1 MANLRDVFAEPGSAY
16 RGKPFWAWN
25 GKLEADEL
33 RRQVR
38 VMHRMGLGGFFM
50 HSRVGLATPYLSDE
64 WFDMV
69 RACVEQARE
78 LDMEAWLYD
87 EDRWPSGAGGGLV
100 TSDPKYRH
108 RNLYM
113 AVCAPEEGEF
123 EEEPLAVFSARLEG
137 NAAEHVRR
145 LENPSATGD
154 LPDGHA
160 LLVFFVKADEPS
172 SWFNDATYLDTM
184 SHEAVQRF
192 IEVTHEAYRREV
204 GDDFGNVI
212 PGIFTDEPHHGGVFT
227 HSTRVKLPGQVEG
240 REVVGVPWTE
250 KLPEHF
256 RRRYG
261 YDILDHLPDLF
272 FKVDGR
278 DVSQPRYHYHD
289 CKTFLFVD
297 AFARQIY
304 EWCEE
309 NDLKSTGHVLAE
321 ATLRSQA
328 GVGGSPM
335 RFYEF
340 MQAPGIDQLTE
351 HWDEYTTAKQCAS
364 VQHQVGARW
373 MLSEL
378 YGCTGWDWPFEGHKA
393 VGDWQAVLGVNLRCQ
408 HLSWYTMAG
417 QAKRDYPASISFQ
430 SPWWE
435 HYNTVEDYYAR
446 VNAVMSRGE
455 PVRRLLVVHPV
466 ESVWARAAM
475 GWDEDERTNELEQDF
490 DNLINWL
497 LNRHLDFDYGD
508 EDIMSRLGSVEHAAA
523 PVLKV
528 GQAEYAVALVPP
540 LDTIRSDTLELLGA
554 FHEAGGKV
562 IFCEPLPEYV
572 DAVESSD
579 PAGLAAE
586 CERIPFEPDAI
597 ADAVAEARVVSI
609 RDEDGE
615 EKPGTFYRLHDEDGE
630 LHLFI
635 CNRDRENGT
644 SPLSVRVQGTGRV
657 QLWDAESGKRY
668 AVQAETDGDSVR
680 FTTELPPTGSRLFV
694 ITDREEALP
703 PVPDLTEVRSIK
715 LLEDAWT
722 AELTEPNVVVLDT
735 PEFRVSD
742 GPWRGPMEILKAD
755 SAIREEIGLPLRG
768 GAMVQPWAQEREG
781 EGPSAEIGLR
791 YRIHVDDPP
800 RGALMLALE
809 NPDYFDITLNGHTV
823 TTDAE
828 CGWWVDPSLR
838 LLPLDEAALVRGENV
853 LELSGT
859 LDRDC
864 NLEACFLLGDF
875 SVTVDGAD
883 ALVKPAPPVPGVGD
897 WTEQGLPFFSGS
909 VVFRADV
916 QASIGD
922 DRLFVE
928 VPEFGGACVRVLVDG
943 QQAGVIGW
951 EPNEVEITDLVRGK
965 EEFQL
970 AVEVVA
976 HRRNAFG
983 PLHHAE
989 AHPEFVGSAQFV
1001 TDGDLWQEAY
1011 NLVPAGLLAPPQLS
1025 VRRG

>member
-1 MANLRDVFAEPGSAY
+1 MADLRDVFAEPGAEY

-33 RRQVR
+33 QRQVR

-108 RNLYM
+108 RNLYV

-123 EEEPLAVFSARLEG
+123 EQEPLALFSARLEG
-137 NAAEHVRR
+137 NVAEDVRR
-145 LENPSATGD
+145 VEDPSAAD
-154 LPDGHA
+154 LPEGHA

-204 GDDFGNVI
+204 GDHFGELV

-227 HSTRVKLPGQVEG
+227 SSTRVKLLGQVEG
-240 REVVGVPWTE
+240 RDVVGIPWTE

-256 RRRYG
+256 QRRYG
-261 YDILDHLPDLF
+261 YDILDHLPELF

-278 DVSQPRYHYHD
+278 EVSRPRYHYHD
-289 CKTFLFVD
+289 CKTYLFVD

-309 NDLKSTGHVLAE
+309 NGLKSTGHVLAE
-321 ATLRSQA
+321 STLRSQA
-328 GVGGSPM
+328 SVGGSAM

-351 HWDEYTTAKQCAS
+351 HRDEYTTAKQCAS
-364 VQHQVGARW
+364 VQHQTGARW

-393 VGDWQAVLGVNLRCQ
+393 VGDWQAVLGVNIRCQ

-435 HYNTVEDYYAR
+435 HYSAVEDYYAR
-446 VNAVMSRGE
+446 VNALMSRGE
-455 PVRRLLVVHPV
+455 PVRKLLVLHPV

-475 GWDEDERTNELEQDF
+475 GWDKDEQIDRLEKDF

-497 LNRHLDFDYGD
+497 LDRHLDFDYGD
-508 EDIMSRLGSVEHAAA
+508 EDIMGRLGSVEDGAA
-523 PVLKV
+523 PMLRV
-528 GQAEYAVALVPP
+528 GEAAYTVVLVPP
-540 LDTIRSDTLELLGA
+540 VETIRSATLELLGA
-554 FHEAGGKV
+554 FRRAGGTV
-562 IFCEPLPEYV
+562 VFCEPLPRYV
-572 DAVESSD
+572 DAVESD
-579 PAGLAAE
+579 EAAELAAE
-586 CERIPFEPDAI
+586 CERIAFEPDTI
-597 ADAVAEARVVSI
+597 AEAVAEARVVSV
-609 RDEDGE
+609 RDANGD
-615 EKPGTFYRLHDEDGE
+615 EKPGTFYRLQEEDGD
-630 LHLFI
+630 LYLFI

-644 SPLSVRVQGTGRV
+644 GPLSVTVQRAGNV
-657 QLWDAESGKRY
+657 QLWDAETGDRY
-668 AVQAETDGDSVR
+668 AVEAEGNESSVQ
-680 FTTELPPTGSRLFV
+680 FTTEMPPTGSRLFV
-694 ITDREEALP
+694 ITKRDEDLP
-703 PVPDLTEVRSIK
+703 PVPEFAEVRTVD

-722 AELTEPNVVVLDT
+722 AELTEPNVVVLDM
-735 PEFRVSD
+735 PEFRIGD
-742 GPWRGPMEILKAD
+742 GAWQGPMEVLKAD
-755 SAIREEIGLPLRG
+755 GAIREEIGLPLRG
-768 GAMVQPWAQEREG
+768 GSMVQPWAQKREE
-781 EGPSAEIGLR
+781 EGPTAEIGLR
-791 YRIHVDDPP
+791 YRIRMSDAP
-800 RGALMLALE
+800 RGPLMLALE
-809 NPDYFDITLNGHTV
+809 NPEYFEITLNGHIV
-823 TTDAE
+823 TTDAD

-864 NLEACFLLGDF
+864 SLEACFLLGDF
-875 SVTVDGAD
+875 SVRVDGAD
-883 ALVKPAPPVPGVGD
+883 VLVEPTAPAPAIGD
-897 WTEQGLPFFSGS
+897 WTEQGLPFYSGS

-916 QASIGD
+916 QASAGG

-928 VPEFGGACVRVLVDG
+928 VPEFAGACVRVLVDG
-943 QQAGVIGW
+943 EEAGVVGW
-951 EPNEVEITDLVRGK
+951 EPHEVEITDLASGK

-989 AHPEFVGSAQFV
+989 ARPEWVGPAQFV
-1001 TDGDLWQEAY
+1001 TDGDLWQDEY
-1011 NLVPAGLLAPPQLS
+1011 SLVPAGLLAPPRLS